1 MKYFTIDELCRS
13 NVAQLRG
20 IENTPNPNQL
30 HNLEKLILN
39 LLDPIREKWGKPI
52 RVNSGFR
59 SKELNKAIGGA
70 GNSEHMKGMAA
81 DITTGNKEDNLRL
94 FDLIAGCDLPF
105 RQLIDEHRYSWIH
118 VSYNEDD
125 NKRQILHL

>member
-1 MKYFTIDELCRS
+1 MKYFTIAELCRS
-13 NVAQLRG
+13 NVAQLRD
-20 IENTPNPNQL
+20 IDNTPGTAQFSNM
-30 HNLEKLILN
+30 EKLVLN

-59 SKELNKAIGGA
+59 CKELNKAIGGA
-70 GNSEHMKGMAA
+70 SNSDHLRGMAA
-81 DITTGNKEDNLRL
+81 DITTGNKADNRRL
-94 FDLIAGCDLPF
+94 FDLIASSGLPF
-105 RQLIDEHRYSWIH
+105 RQLIDENQYSWVH

>member
-20 IENTPNPNQL
+20 IENTPDPNQL
-30 HNLEKLILN
+30 NNLEKLILN
-39 LLDPIREKWGKPI
+39 LLDPIREKWGNPI

-59 SKELNKAIGGA
+59 SKELNKTIGGA
-70 GNSEHMKGMAA
+70 GNSEHMKGTAA
-81 DITTGNKEDNLRL
+81 DITTGNKENNRRL
-94 FDLIAGCDLPF
+94 FDLIAGCGLPF

>member
-1 MKYFTIDELCRS
+1 MKYFTINELCRS

-39 LLDPIREKWGKPI
+39 LLDPIREKWGNPI

-81 DITTGNKEDNLRL
+81 DITTGNKEDNRRL